1 MRHVALTGISRD
13 AIDDLIRKR
22 LRTFELRS
30 AHNIP
35 VVLEAK
41 IGEEIFITDA
51 SRHDIAIGTAGI
63 VARVRDK
70 NISMIKVSHGMGNFY
85 EEREI
90 MSARIQLELRA
101 QMCKVR
107 GIDDR
112 GPGTAITVETTEIAH
127 KEGR

>member
-1 MRHVALTGISRD
+1 MKHVALTGISRD
-13 AIDDLIRKR
+13 AIEDLMRKR

-51 SRHDIAIGTAGI
+51 SRNDIAIGTTGI
-63 VARVRDK
+63 VARIRDK
-70 NISMIKVSHGMGNFY
+70 SISMIKVAHSIGDVY

-90 MSARIQLELRA
+90 MSARIQVELRA
-101 QMCKVR
+101 HTCKVR

>member
-1 MRHVALTGISRD
+1 MNHFALTSISRN
-13 AIDDLIRKR
+13 AIDDLSRKR

-35 VVLEAK
+35 VVLEVK

-51 SRHDIAIGTAGI
+51 SRNDLAIGTAGI

-70 NISMIKVSHGMGNFY
+70 SISMIKVPHSVGDIN

-90 MSARIQLELRA
+90 MLARIQVELRA
-101 QMCKVR
+101 HTCKVR
-107 GIDDR
+107 GIEDR